1 MDNGVSSAKC
11 RPLGTTEANWCR
23 ALDGGTGT
31 CITGILLAKSIGV
44 APIQASL
51 SLTLAAQPLLR
62 AQIVDKQGQLCF
74 DISDNVLLD
83 IEIINQEALQPVEN
97 IDRSAQEPWLQI
109 VEDEMNTTFPQQKP
123 FRVIEARLYR
133 FPNTDS
139 LIIVKLHPAAAD
151 HVSAVGVSSQF
162 LKHLQD
168 FVIAEENGEDLQEL
182 IDRRLSVEL
191 EKRLEMDEEVPACV
205 EDAIPP
211 GKARKPFWAHGLDVL
226 GYGLSAFRHAILP
239 LENVVD
245 NNRKSRIIITDFGE
259 SATSKMLQMCESE
272 SSDLNGLL
280 IAASLRAVAKFKG
293 TGSRGE
299 HYASVLLLNCRSM
312 LEPVIPDSTA
322 GFYHSGILKT
332 FHATETEPLLKLATR
347 ITNDVNE
354 AVKNRKHFT
363 DMGDLN
369 MLMAQAMGHP
379 ALTPSAS
386 MRTALISNVREPP
399 CHDADKESTSY
410 LNLKDWVTCSS
421 INGVGPCLALYP
433 DFRYGCLRVSFVY
446 CSPLFS
452 AETMHKLVDDISS
465 MLNNLDD
472 QL

>member
-1 MDNGVSSAKC
+1 MDNGVSSTKC

-31 CITGILLAKSIGV
+31 FITGILLAKSIGV

-51 SLTLAAQPLLR
+51 SLILAAQPLLR
-62 AQIVDKQGQLCF
+62 ARIVDKQGQLCF
-74 DISDNVLLD
+74 DIDENVLLD
-83 IEIINQEALQPVEN
+83 IEIINQEGLQPVEN
-97 IDRSAQEPWLQI
+97 IDRRAQEPWLRI

-139 LIIVKLHPAAAD
+139 LIILKLHPAATD
-151 HVSAVGVSSQF
+151 HLSAVGISSQF
-162 LKHLQD
+162 MKHLQD

-182 IDRRLSVEL
+182 IDRRMRVEL
-191 EKRLEMDEEVPACV
+191 EKRLEMGEEVPPCV

-211 GKARKPFWAHGLDVL
+211 GKASKPFWARGLDVL

-245 NNRKSRIIITDFGE
+245 DRKSRIIIADFGE
-259 SATSKMLQMCESE
+259 SATNKMLRICESK

-299 HYASVLLLNCRSM
+299 HYASAILLNCRSM
-312 LEPVIPDSTA
+312 LEPVIPDSTS
-322 GFYHSGILKT
+322 GFYQSAILKT
-332 FHATETEPLLKLATR
+332 FRATETEPLLKLAKRVTS
-347 ITNDVNE
+347 DLNE

-369 MLMAQAMGHP
+369 MLMVQAIGRP

-386 MRTALISNVREPP
+386 MRTALVSNGRDIP
-399 CHDADKESTSY
+399 CHAADKESTSY
-410 LNLKDWVTCSS
+410 LNLRDWVSCSS

-433 DFRYGCLRVSFVY
+433 EFRHGCLRVSFVY

-452 AETMHKLVDDISS
+452 AETVHKLVDDISS
-465 MLNNLDD
+465 MLNNLED

>member
-1 MDNGVSSAKC
+1 MENGISAAKC
-11 RPLGTTEANWCR
+11 RPLGLTEANWCR

-31 CITGILLAKSIGV
+31 CIIGILLAKSIGV

-51 SLTLAAQPLLR
+51 SVILAAQPLLR

-74 DISDNVLLD
+74 DINDNVLLD
-83 IEIINQEALQPVEN
+83 IEIINQKALQPVEN

-109 VEDEMNTTFPQQKP
+109 VEDEMNTTFSLQKP

-139 LIIVKLHPAAAD
+139 LIILKLHPAAAD
-151 HVSAVGVSSQF
+151 YVSAVGITSQL
-162 LKHLQD
+162 LKHLHN
-168 FVIAEENGEDLQEL
+168 FVMAEENGEDLQEL
-182 IDRRLSVEL
+182 IDRRLSIEL
-191 EKRLEMDEEVPACV
+191 EKRLEMHEEIPTSV

-245 NNRKSRIIITDFGE
+245 NRKSRILIADFGE
-259 SATSKMLQMCESE
+259 SATSKMLQMCESK

-280 IAASLRAVAKFKG
+280 IAASLRTVTKFKG
-293 TGSRGE
+293 VGSRGE
-299 HYASVLLLNCRSM
+299 HYASVILLNCRSM

-332 FHATETEPLLKLATR
+332 FHATETEPLWNLATR
-347 ITNDVNE
+347 ITRDVNE

-369 MLMAQAMGHP
+369 MLMVQAMGHP

-386 MRTALISNVREPP
+386 MRTALVTNVREPP
-399 CHDADKESTSY
+399 SYDADKESISY
-410 LNLKDWVTCSS
+410 LKLRDWVTCSS

-433 DFRYGCLRVSFVY
+433 DFRYGFLRVSFVY

-472 QL
+472 